1 MDFLKY
7 RYIALTFSLLVIIGG
22 ITYGFITGFTFD
34 IDFKGGVVIEA
45 DLKEQYNNTDIENIV
60 KNIVDIT
67 PLVQKTT
74 GGDNRVTITID
85 PISNEMQNSIID
97 ALNAKYVNMEEPSIR
112 SIQPA
117 YGKDLINSALLALG
131 VSCIL
136 ILIYICLRFKTLGI
150 KAAISAILALVHDAL
165 FVVAIYG
172 IFKMPI
178 NSVFIAVILT
188 IIGYSI
194 NDTIVIYDRI
204 RENKKKISLSKN
216 LYETINVSLKQ
227 SMTRTIYT
235 SITTVVVVIIMFIL
249 SYVNSQQVL
258 MQFSLPLIIG
268 LIIGTYSSIFI
279 ASSIWYM
286 MSGKS
291 EKVKE
296 KNK

>member
-7 RYIALTFSLLVIIGG
+7 RYVALIFSLLVIVGG
-22 ITYGFITGFTFD
+22 ITYGFVTGFTYD
-34 IDFKGGVVIEA
+34 IDFRGGVVVET
-45 DLKEQYNNTDIENIV
+45 DLKEEYSNTDIENII
-60 KNIVDIT
+60 KNITDKS

-74 GGDNRVTITID
+74 GGENRVTITID
-85 PISNEMQNSIID
+85 PIPTDMQD
-97 ALNAKYVNMEEPSIR
+97 KVVAGLKEKYTNMEEPSIR
-112 SIQPA
+112 SIEPA

-165 FVVAIYG
+165 FIIAIYG
-172 IFKMPI
+172 IFKLPI

-227 SMTRTIYT
+227 TITRTIYT
-235 SITTVVVVIIMFIL
+235 SVTTVVVVIIM
-249 SYVNSQQVL
+249 YVLAYINSQQVL

-268 LIIGTYSSIFI
+268 VLVGTYSSIFI
-279 ASSIWYM
+279 ASPLWYM
-286 MSGKS
+286 MSKKS
-291 EKVKE
+291 DKK
-296 KNK
+296 

>member
-7 RYIALTFSLLVIIGG
+7 RYVALIFSLLVIVGG
-22 ITYGFITGFTFD
+22 IVYGFITGFTYD

-45 DLKEQYNNTDIENIV
+45 DLKEEYSNTDVENIV
-60 KNIVDIT
+60 KNIT
-67 PLVQKTT
+67 GGSPLIQKTT
-74 GGDNRVTITID
+74 GGENRVTITVD
-85 PISNEMQNSIID
+85 PIPADMQDKIV
-97 ALNAKYVNMEEPSIR
+97 AGLKEKYTNMEEPSLR
-112 SIQPA
+112 SIEPA

-131 VSCIL
+131 VSCVL

-150 KAAISAILALVHDAL
+150 KAAISAILALIHDAL
-165 FVVAIYG
+165 FIVAIYG
-172 IFKMPI
+172 IFKLPI

-227 SMTRTIYT
+227 TITRTIYT
-235 SITTVVVVIIMFIL
+235 SVTTVVVVIIMYIL
-249 SYVNSQQVL
+249 AYINSQQVL

-268 LIIGTYSSIFI
+268 VIVGTYSSIFI
-279 ASSIWYM
+279 ASPLWYM
-286 MSGKS
+286 MSK
-291 EKVKE
+291 
-296 KNK
+296 KNDNKINKK